1 MSVLEFGDVGVRGGP
16 VDSEESAMVA
26 TDSWASQMGGHADLV
41 RCHDCWPAQ
50 FLTSGAG
57 GFETLWSATTSV
69 AD

>member
-1 MSVLEFGDVGVRGGP
+1 
-16 VDSEESAMVA
+16 MVA